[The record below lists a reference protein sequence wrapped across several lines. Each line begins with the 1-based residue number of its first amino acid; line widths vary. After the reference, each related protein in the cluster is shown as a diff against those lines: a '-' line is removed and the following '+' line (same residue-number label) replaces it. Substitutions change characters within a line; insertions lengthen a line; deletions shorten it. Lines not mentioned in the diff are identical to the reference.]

1 MTAFLLIP
9 WGDLKGL
16 WHWEAPQP
24 YLQPP
29 GSQAVRDVLEPRP
42 GEAGGPWSPSL
53 WMRASPIEAQLVVRM
68 KDRHFPSWRLAQHG
82 LGFLL
87 CFPWDLVSSVSLQ
100 ADAAQGRSTPRS
112 ASGPSPQT
120 TLAPHQLT
128 YSVAGA
134 TLSPAQARHLW
145 LSFK

>member
-16 WHWEAPQP
+16 WQWEAPQP

-53 WMRASPIEAQLVVRM
+53 WMWTSPIEARLVARM
-68 KDRHFPSWRLAQHG
+68 KDRHFPSWRPAQHG

-87 CFPWDLVSSVSLQ
+87 CFPWDLASLVTLHADVLRVGPHPEVPQAPLHGPPWHLTSSPTQWLGLHCHQ
-100 ADAAQGRSTPRS
+100 PR
-112 ASGPSPQT
+112 QDI
-120 TLAPHQLT
+120 
-128 YSVAGA
+128 YD
-134 TLSPAQARHLW
+134 
-145 LSFK
+145 